1 MSRVRIASIIGQ
13 RLDTFLD
20 QDQQKDLERGI
31 YNASL
36 QEATNKGI
44 RKHWDNPDFAEVYR
58 GIARRTIANLDPNAY
73 VGNGRLVQ
81 RLQEGEFPAHRVPF
95 MGVRE
100 LYPEHWQPLAD
111 EQMKRENT
119 MLEGD
124 KEGGS
129 DMFKCKRCGKAKT
142 KYWEMQTRA
151 SDEPMTIFIRCL
163 NCGKAWRQ

>member
-142 KYWEMQTRA
+142 KYWEMQTRS